1 MKSKKKA
8 LIVFILIIVT
18 LIIVCCSITLINK
31 NKVKHIY
38 DENAHIR
45 GLTKISVKSHVCQAL
60 KEIYGELPKEDKD
73 GNPYEVIE
81 NFDNI
86 DTCTATVMY
95 IIDKKYK
102 MLKCVTIN
110 LNSTKYS
117 SDELYDII
125 LKNLEKMYGEQPIR
139 KDDRG
144 ETMYDKKTGEPI
156 AGQWYI
162 GSRYIH
168 LDKNETSSYDGNL
181 YQVIIDFH

>member
-1 MKSKKKA
+1 M
-8 LIVFILIIVT
+8 
-18 LIIVCCSITLINK
+18 
-31 NKVKHIY
+31 
-38 DENAHIR
+38 
-45 GLTKISVKSHVCQAL
+45 
-60 KEIYGELPKEDKD
+60 
-73 GNPYEVIE
+73 IE

-144 ETMYDKKTGEPI
+144 ENMYDKKTGEPI
-156 AGQWYI
+156 ASQWYI
-162 GSRYIH
+162 GSYYIR

-181 YQVIIDFH
+181 YQVIINFH